1 MNEFLTPQ
9 QVSDLTGYSKG
20 VLSNKRRK
28 KEGFP
33 FYKFGRKVFY
43 KESEVLKAI
52 EDTKVHVDTP
62 TKAS

>member
-1 MNEFLTPQ
+1 MSEFITPQ
-9 QVSDLTGYSKG
+9 QVADLTGYSKG
-20 VLSNKRRK
+20 VLSNMRMK

-33 FYKFGRKVFY
+33 FYKFGKKVFY

-52 EDTKVHVDTP
+52 EDTKVETT